1 MRQFYLY
8 SDVVC
13 STEMTAEYYIS
24 EFDLIKGTQYLT
36 LMVNVRD
43 VA

>member
-1 MRQFYLY
+1 MLSAALQWLRKIINQ
-8 SDVVC
+8 
-13 STEMTAEYYIS
+13 
-24 EFDLIKGTQYLT
+24 EFELIKGTQYLT